1 MNSLLDVASSVLL
14 ALDSGKDD
22 FFTTHRRVTNEND
35 NQLRAR
41 RWSTVLPNSN
51 PSAPPSPVNSG
62 SKFNEADIDA
72 IFSRVA
78 EEIQTRP
85 ISLACSNSHI
95 DLKSLMGRLGHLP
108 PRDNQ

>member
-41 RWSTVLPNSN
+41 RWSTVLPQFQSICA
-51 PSAPPSPVNSG
+51 SVSSQLG
-62 SKFNEADIDA
+62 IK
-72 IFSRVA
+72 
-78 EEIQTRP
+78 IQ
-85 ISLACSNSHI
+85 
-95 DLKSLMGRLGHLP
+95 
-108 PRDNQ
+108 